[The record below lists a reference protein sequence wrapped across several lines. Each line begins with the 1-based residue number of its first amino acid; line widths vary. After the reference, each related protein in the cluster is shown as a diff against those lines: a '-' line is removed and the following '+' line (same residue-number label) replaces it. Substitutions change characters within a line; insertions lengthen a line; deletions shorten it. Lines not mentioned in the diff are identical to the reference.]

1 MPVPCNGQGGGTLTL
16 DAAAAAGAAAA
27 QVAPVP
33 GSSAAE
39 CPLYLPQAFF
49 PLTLYLFLVQQSPS
63 SGFDCGSKTP
73 CCFCLKNGMGGE
85 AKKGE
90 FSKDPW
96 TALETFTC

>member
-49 PLTLYLFLVQQSPS
+49 LSLSPPFLSNKAPPLGLTVAQKLHAAS
-63 SGFDCGSKTP
+63 
-73 CCFCLKNGMGGE
+73 
-85 AKKGE
+85 A
-90 FSKDPW
+90 
-96 TALETFTC
+96 